1 MKPQPLSLLTNAFAA
16 LSGAACIAAQAL
28 ELDAVTYSTAET
40 HVISADMTVVN
51 LSVDAASTIDVA
63 EGVTLTVNNLTG
75 SAPIV
80 KTGAGTLAVGFMT
93 GDTQIDAQAGT
104 VRFDAVSTD
113 TRALATGAAF
123 HVDASDDASFAYT
136 GEEKDGEPL
145 VQTWR
150 DVRGEG
156 YPVAE
161 NGNDKNTGYGGS
173 GNAPVRS
180 ANRQNGLPVVDFLSA
195 RRYAGDVPVQLQLDG
210 WGGRLNWS
218 TAYTDA
224 REVFVVVSDDYESRH
239 ANGQRQFFLGN
250 NGAEAGYSFWR
261 EGTDYMLGSYAL
273 QSLKEGFAELDGKAC
288 NPTATPFP
296 DGMHLVHMRATQA
309 DVRIDAFAK
318 DRHLIWGG
326 QQIGEAIIFTGEG
339 IDGATATN
347 LSWRLR
353 AKWFGLDTVARLAVG
368 EGATV
373 DVAEGRTV
381 TAAVYAA
388 DGARTKAGGGTL
400 VIDAFDGVRE
410 ITASA
415 GKVVTKAR
423 TDRIV
428 LPAGET
434 ATVDSAAGDIYLL
447 RADSIEKTG
456 AGALAIQASSATN
469 VTVESGSLSIAMQ
482 GGELTPAFHLD
493 ASKENT
499 IAYTDATEGTVA
511 AWSDVRA
518 TPADTAYWSAR
529 NAGDS
534 QAWFFTD
541 TGKQS
546 PAVLLDPKRR
556 DNALNGLPVMDFLA
570 ASRYRGGEPYDFVSG
585 TPNGSARL
593 NWWRGG
599 AAQEMTGICEFFM
612 VYADDDTAYDNNNC
626 TALLGANNSYG
637 IGFMR
642 KDGSSRC
649 LFDWDWSAVKAATLA
664 GFEIDGVTKETVVWV
679 SAGKG
684 WHVVHVRITGTGSA
698 SAFARQRCQ
707 TLGGIKIAETLVY
720 TNQTTDAERDDVYRY
735 LQGKW
740 GVGAAPASDPAYG
753 RVEIAEGA
761 TLSLPANAAVDVL
774 AGGGTLKANGTTVSG
789 INVTLGETLT
799 VDGTLALAPG
809 GTLALDATS
818 RPALGVYTLLCA
830 DDVVGSISSW
840 TLEFSQSL
848 ASRKVRL
855 FVDGSSLKA
864 DVTAEG
870 TTVIFR

>member
-1 MKPQPLSLLTNAFAA
+1 MKTQTLTAAAFVAIARLAVAVPGLALDSLAYSEPGSHTF
-16 LSGAACIAAQAL
+16 QD
-28 ELDAVTYSTAET
+28 DAVIA
-40 HVISADMTVVN
+40 N
-51 LSVDAASTIDVA
+51 LYVEAAVTLDVA
-63 EGVTLTVNNLTG
+63 EGATLAVDHLTA

-93 GDTQIDAQAGT
+93 AETMIDARAGT

-113 TRALATGAAF
+113 TRALATAAAF
-123 HVDASDDASFAYT
+123 HVDASDDASFDYT

-156 YPVAE
+156 HPVAE
-161 NGNDKNTGYGGS
+161 NGNDKHTGYGGS

-195 RRYAGDVPVQLQLDG
+195 RRYAGDVPVQLQQDG

-218 TAYTDA
+218 EAYTDV

-239 ANGQRQFFLGN
+239 TNGLRQFFLGN

-273 QSLKEGFAELDGKAC
+273 PSLKEGLAELDGRAC
-288 NPTATPFP
+288 NPTATAFP

-326 QQIGEAIIFTGEG
+326 QQIGEAIVFTGDG
-339 IDGATATN
+339 LDGATATN

-353 AKWFGLDTVARLAVG
+353 AKWFGLDTVARLDVR
-368 EGATV
+368 EGATI
-373 DVAEGRTV
+373 DVADGRTV

-388 DGARTKAGGGTL
+388 DGVRAKAGGGTL
-400 VIDAFDGVRE
+400 VIEAFDGVRE
-410 ITASA
+410 ITARA

-428 LPAGET
+428 LPDGET
-434 ATVDSAAGDIYLL
+434 ASVDSAAGEIYLV
-447 RADSIEKTG
+447 RADSLEKTG
-456 AGALAIQASSATN
+456 DGVLAIQASSATN

-482 GGELTPAFHLD
+482 GAELSPAFHVD
-493 ASKENT
+493 ASKDST
-499 IAYTDATEGTVA
+499 IAYSDAAEGAVA

-529 NAGDS
+529 NAGDG

-556 DNALNGLPVMDFLA
+556 ANALNGLPAMDFLA
-570 ASRYRGGEPYDFVSG
+570 ASRYRGGEPYDFLSG

-637 IGFMR
+637 ISFMR
-642 KDGSSRC
+642 KDGSTQC

-664 GFEIDGVTKETVVWV
+664 GFEVDGVAKESVVWF

-684 WHVVHVRITGTGSA
+684 WHVVHVRISGSGSA

-707 TLGGIKIAETLVY
+707 VLGGIQIAEALVY
-720 TNQTTDAERDDVYRY
+720 TNATSDAERDDVYRY

-740 GVGAAPASDPAYG
+740 GVGAAPATGPKYG
-753 RVEIAEGA
+753 RVEIADGA
-761 TLSLPANAAVDVL
+761 TLSLPAGAA
-774 AGGGTLKANGTTVSG
+774 
-789 INVTLGETLT
+789 I
-799 VDGTLALAPG
+799 GTLAGAGTLRADGATLSGLELMLGNTLSIDGAVAIAPG
-809 GTLALDATS
+809 GTLALHVGPSPVCGAYS
-818 RPALGVYTLLCA
+818 LLCA
-830 DDVVGSISSW
+830 DSVSGSLSSW
-840 TLEFSQSL
+840 SVSL
-848 ASRKVRL
+848 SGETARNNVRL
-855 FVDGSSLKA
+855 FVEGSSIMA
-864 DVTAEG
+864 EVTPMG
-870 TTVIFR
+870 TVFILR

>member
-1 MKPQPLSLLTNAFAA
+1 MNRLKTTCAA
-16 LSGAACIAAQAL
+16 IATATSAVLGL
-28 ELDAVTYSTAET
+28 EFDAVTYSTTGSHTVSE
-40 HVISADMTVVN
+40 DMTVVN
-51 LSVDAASTIDVA
+51 LFVDAASTIDVA
-63 EGVTLTVNNLTG
+63 DGVTMTVSNLTG

-80 KTGAGTLAVGFMT
+80 KTGGGTLAIGFMT

-113 TRALATGAAF
+113 TRALAAGAAF
-123 HVDASDDASFAYT
+123 HVDASDDASFEYT
-136 GEEKDGEPL
+136 GDEKDGEPL

-161 NGNDKNTGYGGS
+161 NGNDKHTGYGGS

-180 ANRQNGLPVVDFLSA
+180 VNRQNGLPVVDFLSA
-195 RRYAGDVPVQLQLDG
+195 RRYAGDVPVQLQQDG
-210 WGGRLNWS
+210 WGGRLNWN

-239 ANGQRQFFLGN
+239 TNGLRQFFLGN
-250 NGAEAGYSFWR
+250 NGAEADYSFWR

-288 NPTATPFP
+288 TPTATVFP

-326 QQIGEAIIFTGEG
+326 QQIGEVIVFTGEG
-339 IDGATATN
+339 VDGATATN

-353 AKWFGLDTVARLAVG
+353 AKWFGLDTVARLSVG

-373 DVAEGRTV
+373 DVADGRTV

-415 GKVVTKAR
+415 GKVVTKSR

-428 LPAGET
+428 IPAGET
-434 ATVDSAAGDIYLL
+434 ATVDSASGEIYLL

-456 AGALAIQASSATN
+456 AGALAIQASSATDI
-469 VTVESGSLSIAMQ
+469 VVESGSLSIAMQ

-493 ASKENT
+493 AAKENT

-511 AWSDVRA
+511 TWSDVRA
-518 TPADTAYWSAR
+518 TPADTTYWSAR

-556 DNALNGLPVMDFLA
+556 DNALNGLPVMDFLE

-612 VYADDDTAYDNNNC
+612 VYADDDTAYDMQN
-626 TALLGANNSYG
+626 TVALLGANN
-637 IGFMR
+637 
-642 KDGSSRC
+642 GSGYSFGRMTGGGNAAA
-649 LFDWDWSAVKAATLA
+649 LFDWDWSAVKNSTLA
-664 GFEIDGVTKETVVWV
+664 GFEIDGVVKQSVQWV

-684 WHVVHVRITGTGSA
+684 WHIVHLRINTTGSA

-720 TNQTTDAERDDVYRY
+720 TAQTTDAERDDVYRY

-740 GVGAAPASDPAYG
+740 GVGAAPASGPAYG

-799 VDGTLALAPG
+799 VGGALTLASG
-809 GTLALDATS
+809 GTISLDVQS
-818 RPALGVYTLLCA
+818 RPAAGVYTILCA
-830 DDVVGSISSW
+830 DEVEGALSSW
-840 TLEFSQSL
+840 SVEKSQ
-848 ASRKVRL
+848 AFGSRKVRL
-855 FVDGSSLKA
+855 FADGASLKA
-864 DVTAEG
+864 EISPSGLVFS
-870 TTVIFR
+870 VH